1 MNPTIQTLTQHRS
14 YRDFDPAYKIDAESL
29 QAILAAAQQAPAW
42 RNAQHYSI
50 IHITDPELRAKIV
63 ALQPLNP
70 QIGTCS
76 EFLIFCADLYKTK
89 LASDAMGG
97 SFSGGGHPEAF
108 INAVSD
114 TSMAFQNAV
123 IAAES
128 LGLAICPI
136 GGLRSAATELI
147 DLLNLPQ
154 YVYPIVGLCMGK
166 PSVEMRL
173 KPRLPLRA
181 VYFDNQYNEQYLSED
196 LANYETTMTE
206 FGEKRE
212 KFPWRQK
219 LSYSYDKAPDAKSH
233 ALLKQQGFLTYK
245 D

>member
-1 MNPTIQTLTQHRS
+1 MNPTIQTLTQHRT
-14 YRDFDPAYKIDAESL
+14 YRDFDPEYRLDDASL
-29 QAILAAAQQAPAW
+29 EAILAAAQQAPAW

-50 IHITDPELRAKIV
+50 INIKDADLRAKIV

-70 QIGTCS
+70 QIGDCA

-97 SFSGGGHPEAF
+97 SFNGGGHPEAF
-108 INAVSD
+108 INAISD

-123 IAAES
+123 VAAES

-136 GGLRSAATELI
+136 GGLRAVATELI

-154 YVYPIVGLCMGK
+154 YVYPIVGLCIGK

-181 VYFDNQYNEQYLSED
+181 VYFDNQYDASHLPAD
-196 LANYETTMTE
+196 LADYEATMTE

-233 ALLKQQGFLTYK
+233 ALLKQQGFLTYEE
-245 D
+245 

>member
-1 MNPTIQTLTQHRS
+1 MNPTIATLTQHRT
-14 YRDFDPAYKIDAESL
+14 YRDFDRNHQLDDASL

-50 IHITDPELRAKIV
+50 INIKDPELRAQIV

-70 QIGTCS
+70 QIGDCS
-76 EFLIFCADLYKTK
+76 EFLIFCADLYKAK
-89 LASDAMGG
+89 LASDAVGG
-97 SFSGGGHPEAF
+97 SFDGAGHPEAF
-108 INAVSD
+108 INAITD

-123 IAAES
+123 VAAES

-136 GGLRSAATELI
+136 GGLRSAAEELI
-147 DLLNLPQ
+147 DLLKLPE
-154 YVYPIVGLCMGK
+154 YVYPIVGLCIGK
-166 PSVEMRL
+166 PSIDMRL

-181 VYFDNQYNEQYLSED
+181 VYFDNHYDSSHLPAD
-196 LANYETTMTE
+196 LAAYEATMTE
-206 FGEKRE
+206 FGEARE

-219 LSYSYDKAPDAKSH
+219 LAYTYAKSLDEKSP
-233 ALLKQQGFLTYK
+233 ALLKKQGFLT